1 MCDAVGFSFEVTF
14 KPRNK
19 DLGEDT
25 FNSMQPE
32 LQSLIAKSRPC
43 CKCWNCGCGATQ
55 KISMWQIHSEH
66 DFESEK
72 NKVLELSRIIGMQ
85 EAVMKEH
92 WNESDVEWSSMLAT
106 KLNERDIMKKDLV
119 KQSVEIKN
127 LKEKVEEL
135 KKEVDLQREKA
146 CKVEKFR
153 DELEQVKKEYI
164 DVEKKVQEQK
174 EIDKA
179 IQVMCLHLQEI
190 KQVVNNCRG
199 CKRKCDSKHIL

>member
-1 MCDAVGFSFEVTF
+1 
-14 KPRNK
+14 
-19 DLGEDT
+19 
-25 FNSMQPE
+25 
-32 LQSLIAKSRPC
+32 
-43 CKCWNCGCGATQ
+43 
-55 KISMWQIHSEH
+55 MWQIRSEH

-72 NKVLELSRIIGMQ
+72 KKVLELSRIIGMQ

-106 KLNERDIMKKDLV
+106 KLKERDVMKKDLE

-127 LKEKVEEL
+127 LKEQVEEL
-135 KKEVDLQREKA
+135 KKEVDLQREKG
-146 CKVEKFR
+146 CTVEKFR

-179 IQVMCLHLQEI
+179 IQVMCLQLQEI
-190 KQVVNNCRG
+190 KQVFNNCRG